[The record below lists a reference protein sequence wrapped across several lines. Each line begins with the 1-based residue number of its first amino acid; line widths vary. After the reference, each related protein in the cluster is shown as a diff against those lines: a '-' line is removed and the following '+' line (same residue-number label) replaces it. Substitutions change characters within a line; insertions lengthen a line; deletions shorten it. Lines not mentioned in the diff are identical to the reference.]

1 MVSLEE
7 SELEVTTKEVLGAPG
22 WFGRAL
28 VPLGG
33 GGGGGAFAED
43 RDAKVPAPSS
53 MASDANAA
61 RWAARRVGSVT
72 TILWAPCAALTEEET
87 CSDPGVMPANR
98 IFLLGGCPD
107 SPAVESKESSVVVE
121 ATLVIS
127 RGDRGDWTAGSA
139 WPTP

>member
-1 MVSLEE
+1 MYQGVLGLYLYNVNLRSMA
-7 SELEVTTKEVLGAPG
+7 EVTAALSGFGIEQTRFARGAGIGVLDLVAAQMAEALAE
-22 WFGRAL
+22 RAAL
-28 VPLGG
+28 
-33 GGGGGAFAED
+33 
-43 RDAKVPAPSS
+43 
-53 MASDANAA
+53 AA
-61 RWAARRVGSVT
+61 A
-72 TILWAPCAALTEEET
+72 LNFWAPCAALTEEET
-87 CSDPGVMPANR
+87 CSDPGVIPANR